1 MLGPESMGKFYTGCI
16 AVIWR
21 KTAELFNG
29 RIFSLVEEEDDDDVV
44 EGNWL
49 GVSWGEKMHRA
60 VAKAIK
66 TFVHV
71 GGKRITEWR
80 KNSQEIIC
88 LV

>member
-1 MLGPESMGKFYTGCI
+1 M
-16 AVIWR
+16 
-21 KTAELFNG
+21 
-29 RIFSLVEEEDDDDVV
+29 VEEEDDDDV